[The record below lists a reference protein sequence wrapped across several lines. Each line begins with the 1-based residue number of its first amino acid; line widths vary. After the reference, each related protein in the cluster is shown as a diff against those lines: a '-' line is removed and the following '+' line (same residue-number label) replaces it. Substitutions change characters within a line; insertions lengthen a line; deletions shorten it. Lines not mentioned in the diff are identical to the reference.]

1 MPHVVSITFMERKTV
16 SYLCLYLDFTL
27 DESYSAKKLNIKAGS
42 LSHDLVDIITIDL
55 AEPTGWVIIP
65 LHDPYNKDMPLR
77 VHLIQLRVLA
87 MHQNGRDT
95 HLRQI
100 KIFGPRSSN
109 DYSTSIPTAIP
120 YSIHPT
126 TTTTASTS
134 TGGTQ
139 RVDYSSDLF
148 QFSQIR

>member
-1 MPHVVSITFMERKTV
+1 MPHLVSITFMERKTV

-100 KIFGPRSSN
+100 KIFGPRSSS
-109 DYSTSIPTAIP
+109 DYSTIIPSTMP
-120 YSIHPT
+120 YT

-134 TGGTQ
+134 TGSSTQ

-148 QFSQIR
+148 QFSHIR